1 MKVIREIPLKVSPLV
16 HDLLNQNHSVRSLV
30 ENYFT
35 KENCIQAAKSRTFN
49 LANREIL
56 SAALSKQYDRFEV
69 TAEVQDNIDKLLL
82 ANTFTVV
89 TGHQI
94 CAAGGPLYLIY
105 KLFSAIRITQELNA
119 SQNEFHFVPVY
130 WMATEDHDIEEIRHF
145 HWGPQKIDLAQE
157 FEGIAGEL
165 PTKEF
170 LHWMNEKREEG
181 KFNEIGLSVLF
192 LRAYEQKNF
201 ADATRFWVNELL
213 GEFGLVCIDGNDND
227 LKKIAS
233 PLFKKEIQ
241 EQFVHTEVT
250 KTNRM
255 LENLGYNPN
264 IQPREFNLF
273 WLMENGSLKIRRR
286 IDKNGSQFQT
296 HGQDRNFTNEELSHL
311 TTALSPNVLLRPLY
325 QETILPNIAYIG
337 GPSELGYW
345 MQLKQAFHAAN
356 LQMPLLAHR
365 LSMILVRKRD
375 IDFVA
380 KNELDM
386 AELVQEKLHEAQKKM
401 LGAMNVKSFTTEC
414 LETSKNFEDLRNYI
428 SEIDGSLVG
437 WINAEEKKQM
447 DQWNAIEQKV
457 KKAIKNKEEVKFNQ
471 LEKFFAFTNPNHI
484 QQERV
489 FSLLYA
495 AEVVGWNNLK
505 EVLGQIDPFM
515 HSSTIVG

>member
-1 MKVIREIPLKVSPLV
+1 MKVIQEIPLKVSPLV
-16 HDLLNQNHSVRSLV
+16 QGLLNQN
-30 ENYFT
+30 ENLRPFISNFFT
-35 KENCIQAAKSRTFN
+35 KENCFESARSRTFS
-49 LANREIL
+49 LEKREVL
-56 SAALSKQYDRFEV
+56 SSTLIKQYSRLEV
-69 TAEVQDNIDKLLL
+69 TPDAQGSIDRLLL

-119 SQNEFHFVPVY
+119 TQNEFHFVPVY

-145 HWGPQKIDLAQE
+145 HWGQEKIELASE

-165 PTKEF
+165 PTEEF
-170 LHWMNEKREEG
+170 LRWMNEKKEEG
-181 KFNEIGLSVLF
+181 KFNEIGLSEIF

-213 GEFGLVCIDGNDND
+213 GEFGLVCIDGNDNA
-227 LKKIAS
+227 LKKLAS
-233 PLFKKEIQ
+233 TLFEKEIQ
-241 EQFVHTEVT
+241 EQFVYSEVS
-250 KTNRM
+250 KTNSL

-273 WLMENGSLKIRRR
+273 WLMENGSKKIRRR

-296 HGQDRNFTNEELSHL
+296 HGHDRNFTKEELSRL
-311 TTALSPNVLLRPLY
+311 TTELSPNVLLRPLY
-325 QETILPNIAYIG
+325 QETILPNVVYIG

-345 MQLKQAFHAAN
+345 MQLKRAFQAAN

-365 LSMILVRKRD
+365 LSMTLVRKRD
-375 IDFVA
+375 LDFVS
-380 KNELDM
+380 KNDLDI

-401 LGAMNVKSFTTEC
+401 LGRMNGKSFDKESRSTHE
-414 LETSKNFEDLRNYI
+414 LFAQLKEYVGG
-428 SEIDGSLVG
+428 IDASLIG
-437 WINAEEKKQM
+437 WVSAEEKRQL
-447 DQWNAIEQKV
+447 DQWNTIEQKI
-457 KKAIKNKEEVKFNQ
+457 KKALKSKEEVKFSQ
-471 LEKFFAFTNPNHI
+471 LEKFFAFAHPNQI

-495 AEVVGWNNLK
+495 AEILGWKELK
-505 EVLGQIDPFM
+505 EMLEGLDPFT
-515 HSSTIVG
+515 HSSTIAG